1 MADIVLT
8 WKAKEYRIP
17 ESRAFEAGAALED
30 VVTLAD
36 IQSWATNPRFFVI
49 AKATGLLLR
58 FAGCKVSDSEV
69 KQEIDRSIARAAQ
82 QGLAEEH
89 AKELFAIRAMQQL
102 VAVLFDG
109 APDTDDGEAPEK
121 PSASSKPRSKSR

>member
-1 MADIVLT
+1 MPDIVLK
-8 WKAKEYRIP
+8 WQGREYRIP
-17 ESRAFEAGAALED
+17 EARAFEAGAALEE
-30 VVTLAD
+30 VVTLAQV
-36 IQSWATNPRFFVI
+36 QSWATNPRFFVI

-58 FAGCKVSDSEV
+58 FAGCKVSDAEV
-69 KQEIDRSIARAAQ
+69 KQEIDRSIAKAAAQ
-82 QGLAEEH
+82 GVTEDD

-109 APDTDDGEAPEK
+109 APDGEDGEAPEK